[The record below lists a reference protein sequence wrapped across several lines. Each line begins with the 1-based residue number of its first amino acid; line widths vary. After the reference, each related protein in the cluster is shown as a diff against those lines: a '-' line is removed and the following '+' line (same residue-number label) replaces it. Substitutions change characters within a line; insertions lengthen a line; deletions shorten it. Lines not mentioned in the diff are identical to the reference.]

1 MLFSSL
7 FKLTKPMD
15 AHDKIKMDFR
25 IHRKE
30 RGDYKSFNYIISNHM
45 KLPFLFFQK
54 WLNISNF
61 IWLNLIIF
69 AILHKSSIQKAKYNN
84 VLSKY

>member
-1 MLFSSL
+1 
-7 FKLTKPMD
+7 
-15 AHDKIKMDFR
+15 
-25 IHRKE
+25 
-30 RGDYKSFNYIISNHM
+30 M